1 MIHLHC
7 RIRDTS
13 LVMDKLRIKYA
24 PKLANAPLVLPD
36 LMPDNQI
43 SDVLGSV
50 NLETNLLELFCRGM
64 LNPREAEF
72 SLKVCIKYLGLIFH
86 VDHYK
91 THFHSITHE
100 LLSISYLGCHSS

>member
-1 MIHLHC
+1 MREPWAQVNILDINRECRRKKYCVEFHSLIMHHFHC
-7 RIRDTS
+7 TYRDTS

-36 LMPDNQI
+36 LMPDNKI

-64 LNPREAEF
+64 LNPSEAEF
-72 SLKVCIKYLGLIFH
+72 SLKVCRKY
-86 VDHYK
+86 
-91 THFHSITHE
+91 
-100 LLSISYLGCHSS
+100 